1 MRKATKLVH
10 PKSSGPNRRRVLA
23 GAITAAV
30 AGAAVSPPS
39 SAAPPLTARPSKL
52 GLAFIAA
59 VKEYNTAS
67 KGGLS
72 DAKADA
78 AWNRMHVKIRPLRDS
93 IEEQPVTLS
102 SLVDR
107 AIVAAHDCSP
117 GKDWTDQPGIVSL
130 VRAVCGL
137 AGVDPAE
144 TML

>member
-1 MRKATKLVH
+1 MAKASQSLHAV
-10 PKSSGPNRRRVLA
+10 SASLNRRKLIA
-23 GAITAAV
+23 GSVTVVV
-30 AGAAVSPPS
+30 AGAAVSPS
-39 SAAPPLTARPSKL
+39 GRTAPPLTARPSKL

-78 AWNRMHVKIRPLRDS
+78 AWNRLHMKIRPLRES

-117 GKDWTDQPGIVSL
+117 GKGWTDQPGIVSL

-137 AGVDPAE
+137 AGVDPTDA
-144 TML
+144 ML

>member
-1 MRKATKLVH
+1 MAKASQSLHAV
-10 PKSSGPNRRRVLA
+10 SASLNRRKLIA
-23 GAITAAV
+23 GSVTVAV
-30 AGAAVSPPS
+30 AGTGVSPS
-39 SAAPPLTARPSKL
+39 GSTAPPLTARPSKL

-78 AWNRMHVKIRPLRDS
+78 AWNRMHVKIRLRES

-117 GKDWTDQPGIVSL
+117 GKDWTDQPGIESL

-144 TML
+144 AML

>member
-1 MRKATKLVH
+1 MAKASQSLHAV
-10 PKSSGPNRRRVLA
+10 SASLNRRKLIA
-23 GAITAAV
+23 GSVTIVV
-30 AGAAVSPPS
+30 AGTGVSPGS
-39 SAAPPLTARPSKL
+39 TAPPLTARPKL

-78 AWNRMHVKIRPLRDS
+78 AWNRLHMKIRPLRDS
-93 IEEQPVTLS
+93 IQEQPVTLS

-117 GKDWTDQPGIVSL
+117 GKDWTDQPGIASL

-137 AGVDPAE
+137 AAVDPAE
-144 TML
+144 AML

>member
-1 MRKATKLVH
+1 MRKAAQLVH

-30 AGAAVSPPS
+30 TGAAVSPS
-39 SAAPPLTARPSKL
+39 ASAAPPLTARPSKL

-59 VKEYNTAS
+59 VKEYNTAF

-78 AWNRMHVKIRPLRDS
+78 AWDRMHVKLPPLRER
-93 IEEQPVTLS
+93 IEAQEITLS
-102 SLVDR
+102 ALVDR

-117 GKDWTDQPGIVSL
+117 GKDWTDQPGILSL

-137 AGVDPAE
+137 AGVDPADA
-144 TML
+144 ML

>member
-1 MRKATKLVH
+1 MQCPRPSIAAN
-10 PKSSGPNRRRVLA
+10 SSPALSLLSLPVLRFRRREGQLRRSLPAFQA
-23 GAITAAV
+23 GSCVHRRGEGVQHRIQ
-30 AGAAVSPPS
+30 
-39 SAAPPLTARPSKL
+39 
-52 GLAFIAA
+52 
-59 VKEYNTAS
+59 
-67 KGGLS
+67 GGPFG
-72 DAKADA
+72 AKADA
-78 AWNRMHVKIRPLRDS
+78 AWNRLHMKIRPLRES

-144 TML
+144 AML

>member
-1 MRKATKLVH
+1 MAKASQSLHAV
-10 PKSSGPNRRRVLA
+10 SASLNRRQLIA
-23 GAITAAV
+23 GPVTVAV
-30 AGAAVSPPS
+30 AGTVSPS
-39 SAAPPLTARPSKL
+39 GSAAPQLTARPSKL

-78 AWNRMHVKIRPLRDS
+78 AWNRMHVKIRPLRES

-130 VRAVCGL
+130 VQAVCGL

-144 TML
+144 AML

>member
-1 MRKATKLVH
+1 M
-10 PKSSGPNRRRVLA
+10 
-23 GAITAAV
+23 
-30 AGAAVSPPS
+30 
-39 SAAPPLTARPSKL
+39 
-52 GLAFIAA
+52 
-59 VKEYNTAS
+59 
-67 KGGLS
+67 
-72 DAKADA
+72 
-78 AWNRMHVKIRPLRDS
+78 KIRPLRES

-144 TML
+144 AML